1 MNIYPYIIQY
11 LLLKKTHF
19 YHALSRSILQILNLV
34 LNVGAENFLPLH
46 IHSCPYT
53 CLHAPTH
60 LYIPLHTHTLP
71 YTFIYAPLH
80 IFVHMYFCPNHPY
93 IYQPMNIYPYIN
105 QYLLLKKTHFYHA
118 LSRSILQILNLVLN
132 VGAEN
137 FLPLHIHTCP
147 YTCIYAPT
155 HSYMFIHIHT
165 CPYIYMP
172 LPLHLCTI
180 QHIYL
185 LWHNF
190 LNSITL

>member
-1 MNIYPYIIQY
+1 MFLNVGAENFLPLHMHTCPYTCIHAYTHEYMPLHIHTCPYTCIHAYTHEY
-11 LLLKKTHF
+11 LPIHKSIPIAKKTHF

-46 IHSCPYT
+46 MHIC
-53 CLHAPTH
+53 
-60 LYIPLHTHTLP
+60 P
-71 YTFIYAPLH
+71 YTFIH
-80 IFVHMYFCPNHPY
+80 VH
-93 IYQPMNIYPYIN
+93 
-105 QYLLLKKTHFYHA
+105 
-118 LSRSILQILNLVLN
+118 
-132 VGAEN
+132 
-137 FLPLHIHTCP
+137 
-147 YTCIYAPT
+147 T